1 MNRILGALLAGL
13 FFIHAADVPFELFKG
28 NSLSH
33 GCCCKDSIVC
43 GCKHGNRICRLNK
56 RRLTPGAEGDVSA
69 SPCHS
74 KKPFQLSKTLANKSY
89 SLLNALNCGLPED
102 KSASSSYP
110 KEFCLISCSGIF
122 LREIPGIFSFS
133 KGRGYCLLL
142 DRRLDRPP
150 RFIASF
156 PS

>member
-1 MNRILGALLAGL
+1 MGHILAGLLAGL
-13 FFIHAADVPFELFKG
+13 FLIYAAEVPFELFKS

-33 GCCCKDSIVC
+33 SCCCKDSVVC
-43 GCKHGNRICRLNK
+43 RCKHSNRICRLNK
-56 RRLTPGAEGDVSA
+56 QQLTPSAQDDVSA
-69 SPCHS
+69 SPSHS
-74 KKPFQLSKTLANKSY
+74 KKPFQLSKALTNKNY
-89 SLLNALNCGLPED
+89 SVFNALNCGLPED

-122 LREIPGIFSFS
+122 PREIPGAFSLS
-133 KGRGYCLLL
+133 KNQGYTLLL

-150 RFIASF
+150 RFTASF